1 MLATPTSFR
10 QTSRYDHAQVDCEI
24 GHYEQFLTPSTSDPH
39 AGQPLMSNFMM
50 LVICLVAGVLLRYAG
65 RVSES
70 AHQVLNAAIIHL
82 ALPAVTLRT
91 LHGFEFDREHLMPVL
106 MPWLL
111 FAVGALLFWGLG
123 RLMGLS
129 RAQVG
134 ALTLV
139 GGLGNTSFVGLPMIE
154 TLHGRDGLGLGLL
167 IDQLGSYLTLSTLGV
182 AAAAWYAAGPRIG
195 GREMVRRIVTF
206 PPVIALALAL
216 LLRPLPFPQPLEL
229 ALARI
234 GDTLAPLAL
243 LSVGMQLR
251 VGAIREY
258 AHALALGLGY
268 KLVLAPALVVGVL
281 WLLGAPPEMTSRVSV
296 IEAAMPP
303 MIGAGI
309 VAAQANLAPRLVS
322 MMVGLGIPLGL
333 FTATGW
339 HWLFGALSAARTS
352 HG

>member
-1 MLATPTSFR
+1 MA
-10 QTSRYDHAQVDCEI
+10 
-24 GHYEQFLTPSTSDPH
+24 
-39 AGQPLMSNFMM
+39 NFMM
-50 LVICLVAGVLLRYAG
+50 LVTCLAAGMLLRRAG
-65 RVSES
+65 RVGDN
-70 AHQVLNAAIIHL
+70 AQQALNAVIIHL

-91 LHGFEFDREHLMPVL
+91 LHGFEFDRAHLMPVL

-111 FAVGALLFWGLG
+111 FAVGAGMFWSFG
-123 RLMGLS
+123 RLLGLS
-129 RAQVG
+129 RGQVGQVG

-139 GGLGNTSFVGLPMIE
+139 GGFGNTSFVGLPMIE

-167 IDQLGSYLTLSTLGV
+167 IDQLGSYLALSTLGV
-182 AAAAWYAAGPRIG
+182 AGAAWYAAGPRVG
-195 GREMVRRIVTF
+195 GREMLRRVLTF
-206 PPVIALALAL
+206 PPVIALALALAL
-216 LLRPLPFPQPLEL
+216 LLRPLPFPHPLEL

-251 VGAIREY
+251 LDAIREH

-281 WLLGAPPEMTSRVSV
+281 WLLGAAPDMTSRVSV

-309 VAAQANLAPRLVS
+309 IAAQANLAPRLVS
-322 MMVGLGIPLGL
+322 MMVGLGIPIGL
-333 FTATGW
+333 VTATGW
-339 HWLFGALSAARTS
+339 HWAFASITG
-352 HG
+352 